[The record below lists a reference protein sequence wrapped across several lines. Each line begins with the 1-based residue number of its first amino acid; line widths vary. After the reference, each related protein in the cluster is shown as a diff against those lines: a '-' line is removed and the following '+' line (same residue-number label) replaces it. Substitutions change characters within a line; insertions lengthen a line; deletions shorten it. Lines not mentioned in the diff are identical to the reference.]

1 MKFMKST
8 ALVLALITS
17 PLTSHAGIPVVDAV
31 SNLEQVNEWTQHLE
45 QWQSTVQHYRSQLD
59 AYKSQLATA
68 TGIRDIQGFFNEAK
82 SLTIDLKNLQ
92 KNGISLNDLL
102 TNSGSY
108 SSELNSLYSK
118 YKSFDTCVNPASESY
133 ADICK
138 QQVLNKAVAIENTT
152 EVQNKLNSTMSD
164 IASLSSRIEA
174 SPDSKESQ
182 DLANV
187 IAAKSVQLNALT
199 SQWEMETK
207 MAEQREK
214 ILDLQKQKAWREKQ
228 TTAPPHDFNSKVS
241 S

>member
-8 ALVLALITS
+8 ALALALITS

-82 SLTIDLKNLQ
+82 SLTSDLKNLQ

-108 SSELNSLYSK
+108 SSELNGLYSK
-118 YKSFDTCVNPASESY
+118 YKSFDNCISTNSQSY

-214 ILDLQKQKAWREKQ
+214 MLDKQKDNAWKNQ
-228 TTAPPHDFNSKVS
+228 QLNAPIPDFNTWLQ
-241 S
+241 

>member
-8 ALVLALITS
+8 ALALALITS

-82 SLTIDLKNLQ
+82 SLTSDLKNLQ

-118 YKSFDTCVNPASESY
+118 YKSFDNCISTTSQSY

-164 IASLSSRIEA
+164 IAALSSRIEA

-187 IAAKSVQLNALT
+187 IAAKSVQLNTLT

-207 MAEQREK
+207 LSEQRQK
-214 ILDLQKQKAWREKQ
+214 LLDQKRKTVRRQVLRE
-228 TTAPPHDFNSKVS
+228 APVIDFNSRL
-241 S
+241 